1 METFA
6 TIETPRLNK
15 ARRVGGEVAHVPEP
29 HGVREFAIAFAFVSP
44 ILGVTLCLR
53 RRIHREPQARQ
64 RGAHRHHCAG
74 LS

>member
-29 HGVREFAIAFAFVSP
+29 HGVRELAIAFGLSFAFMSP

-53 RRIHREPQARQ
+53 RRIHREPEA
-64 RGAHRHHCAG
+64 
-74 LS
+74 